1 MENKSEEKMAL
12 VMEKK
17 EEYTYHM
24 WQKEGEG
31 IRQYIHVFFHA
42 GKWVKLKPNLLN
54 LVGQTTDVYLCIE
67 TNDTSIESDGETRH
81 LEQREPNFRGTWME
95 K

>member
-42 GKWVKLKPNLLN
+42 GK
-54 LVGQTTDVYLCIE
+54 
-67 TNDTSIESDGETRH
+67 
-81 LEQREPNFRGTWME
+81 
-95 K
+95 